1 MNKKLF
7 RGGLFEDR
15 LFQAS
20 GRTKDGERG
29 AQHHS
34 VDQLPAGALPGTS
47 ASPSVPALSLEQRVG
62 DSEGR
67 GGDRKTATAT
77 PRLSPRSQECGPA
90 PGAAPAGHRDGYGI
104 GYIQRRRR

>member
-1 MNKKLF
+1 VNKKIF

-62 DSEGR
+62 DAEG
-67 GGDRKTATAT
+67 
-77 PRLSPRSQECGPA
+77 
-90 PGAAPAGHRDGYGI
+90 
-104 GYIQRRRR
+104 